1 LRPGKNHR
9 TVVGLRSRRPRST
22 RRSARLRDRPAHLA
36 RWRRHCRG
44 AHRARLRRHPSAHHW
59 VQRRLH
65 RQGRPRLSRRRS
77 RRLSGRR
84 GSRRWRARWASSG
97 ANHVP
102 AAAGAIPYWP
112 RAIWGSHSQF
122 LEARGAVPPCSR
134 SRETGA
140 SCPRGTCLAMQ
151 SGAQPLGQ
159 VGCWVVGVKQSTTSP
174 TGPGML
180 QQI

>member
-1 LRPGKNHR
+1 VRPRENHR
-9 TVVGLRSRRPRST
+9 TVVGLRSRRPRLT
-22 RRSARLRDRPAHLA
+22 RRSGRLRDRPGHLA
-36 RWRRHCRG
+36 RWRRNCRG
-44 AHRARLRRHPSAHHW
+44 TQRARLRRHPLAHHW

-65 RQGRPRLSRRRS
+65 RQGRPRLSRRS

-84 GSRRWRARWASSG
+84 GSSRSRARRASSG

-102 AAAGAIPYWP
+102 AAAGVIPYCHG
-112 RAIWGSHSQF
+112 AIGGSHSQF

-134 SRETGA
+134 SRENGA